1 MNATLK
7 YTYIYFCVVL
17 VVNIAVSTS
26 RDIYICTYTDIGGQ
40 GDMKLTYGT
49 IAVRKKDSREGED
62 KVRKQILK

>member
-1 MNATLK
+1 MI
-7 YTYIYFCVVL
+7 YIY
-17 VVNIAVSTS
+17 IY
-26 RDIYICTYTDIGGQ
+26 IYICTYTDIGGQ